1 MTVSGSQFAR
11 FKQTVWLF
19 GLFKNSFWHIG
30 SFLPLQ
36 NTWSA
41 LFINYKLQID
51 GCGSFYKPLGSNLTL
66 SLLFPDINP
75 RRLLLSLLGANT
87 VPLKCWWRFFRFG
100 LLLLTLSSIREDL
113 SVKLTSLLWLCV
125 CMCIRHGKSVCPSCN
140 KVWASPSPL
149 TVSPFACSYIRGLG
163 LEKLVP
169 SFEKRQKVEKVPS
182 VQESECDAEC
192 EWGRKR
198 RMGSFISGWA
208 GKSKAGL
215 RRWCLLL
222 RSEGWWGMGGGW
234 KVLLSAWV
242 CADYMFV
249 LQPTQTR

>member
-1 MTVSGSQFAR
+1 M
-11 FKQTVWLF
+11 W
-19 GLFKNSFWHIG
+19 
-30 SFLPLQ
+30 P
-36 NTWSA
+36 
-41 LFINYKLQID
+41 
-51 GCGSFYKPLGSNLTL
+51 FYKPLGSNLTL

-87 VPLKCWWRFFRFG
+87 VLLKCWWMFFRFS
-100 LLLLTLSSIREDL
+100 LLLPTLSSIRRYL
-113 SVKLTSLLWLCV
+113 TVKLTSPLWRCVFLCV
-125 CMCIRHGKSVCPSCN
+125 RHMKSVSPSC
-140 KVWASPSPL
+140 SPPL
-149 TVSPFACSYIRGLG
+149 TVSPRSYIRGLG

-192 EWGRKR
+192 EKGRKR
-198 RMGSFISGWA
+198 RMGSFICGWA

-215 RRWCLLL
+215 HRWCLLL
-222 RSEGWWGMGGGW
+222 RSEGWWGMGGW

-249 LQPTQTR
+249 LQLTQTK